1 MVILHLATAADWN
14 AAVASGRYAV
24 STRGKTLEQV
34 GFIHCST
41 QEQLVEVAGA
51 VWAGSPDQLV
61 VLELGEDLVRQAGVE
76 VRYEDGGNGTL
87 YPHIY
92 GAIDPAWVREIRPGA
107 FDPRGVF
114 RW

>member
-1 MVILHLATAADWN
+1 MPILHLATADDWN

-24 STRGKTLEQV
+24 STRGATLEQV

-41 QEQLVEVAGA
+41 PDQLAEVAGA
-51 VWAGSPDQLV
+51 VWAGSREELV
-61 VLELGEDLVRQAGVE
+61 VLELEEAAIREAGVE
-76 VRYEDGGNGTL
+76 VRYEGGDGKL

-92 GAIDPAWVREIRPGA
+92 GAIDPQWVRAAHAGA
-107 FDPRGVF
+107 FDADGVF